1 MMAALSTSTPAVK
14 EAKALLQEDD
24 VSRDVELNKQPYPRT
39 KNIDMEGESCVT
51 RLERRYTRL
60 SEPQMLHDHVENMR
74 HRLKSLAYSLDPSG
88 PVPEIVIPERST
100 TTTTI
105 TKK

>member
-1 MMAALSTSTPAVK
+1 
-14 EAKALLQEDD
+14 
-24 VSRDVELNKQPYPRT
+24 
-39 KNIDMEGESCVT
+39 MEGESIVN

-88 PVPEIVIPERST
+88 PVPEIVIPERT
-100 TTTTI
+100 TTTTT